1 MDLFQAMSVYV
12 RVVEAGSMTAAAQQC
27 EMSTTMVGNH
37 LKALEQRLGVRL
49 LNRTTRRQRLTEFG
63 TAYYQRCL
71 EVLGLVADSERLA
84 EQTHDE
90 PSGTLRITA
99 PLTFGTERLAP
110 ALSEFSLH
118 NPRVKLDVVLTNRRP
133 DLLDNGFDVAFRLG
147 ALEPSNLI
155 ARPLIDYTLTM
166 CASRE
171 YLARRGTPEKPEDLQ
186 QHDCLAFAYP
196 AGDDWQSV
204 ARQWRLHGPEGEVEV
219 AVSGP
224 MLINSSAGLHQA
236 ARTGMGIVMVPDA
249 LVEQDLRDGK
259 LVALMPSYQLPSR
272 PMHLVYAQDRHRLPK
287 LRRFVDFA
295 VKMWGKHSPPL
306 TSSPSPAPV
315 FPDSDPGTAA

>member
-1 MDLFQAMSVYV
+1 MDLFQAMTVYV
-12 RVVEAGSMTAAAQQC
+12 RVVEAGSMTAAALQC

-63 TAYYQRCL
+63 AQYYQRCL

-84 EQTHDE
+84 EQAHDE
-90 PSGTLRITA
+90 PSGTLRMTA

-110 ALSEFSLH
+110 ALAGFSLN
-118 NPRVKLDVVLTNRRP
+118 NPRVKLDVVLTNTRP
-133 DLLDNGFDVAFRLG
+133 ELLDNGFDVAFRLG
-147 ALEPSNLI
+147 ELEPSNLI
-155 ARPLIDYTLTM
+155 ARPLIDYNLTM
-166 CASRE
+166 CASPE
-171 YLARRGTPEKPEDLQ
+171 YLARRGTPQRPDELQ
-186 QHDCLAFAYP
+186 RHDCLSFAYP

-204 ARQWRLHGPEGEVEV
+204 EKQWRLAGPEGEVSV

-224 MLINSSAGLHQA
+224 LLINSSAGLHQA
-236 ARTGMGIVMVPDA
+236 ARSGMGIVMMPDA

-259 LVALMPSYQLPSR
+259 LCALMTDFRPPSR
-272 PMHLVYAQDRHRLPK
+272 PMHLVYPQDRYRLPK

-295 VKMWGKHSPPL
+295 VQLWGK
-306 TSSPSPAPV
+306 
-315 FPDSDPGTAA
+315 D

>member
-1 MDLFQAMSVYV
+1 M
-12 RVVEAGSMTAAAQQC
+12 
-27 EMSTTMVGNH
+27 
-37 LKALEQRLGVRL
+37 
-49 LNRTTRRQRLTEFG
+49 
-63 TAYYQRCL
+63 
-71 EVLGLVADSERLA
+71 
-84 EQTHDE
+84 
-90 PSGTLRITA
+90 
-99 PLTFGTERLAP
+99 
-110 ALSEFSLH
+110 
-118 NPRVKLDVVLTNRRP
+118 
-133 DLLDNGFDVAFRLG
+133 
-147 ALEPSNLI
+147 
-155 ARPLIDYTLTM
+155 IDYTLTM

-249 LVEQDLRDGK
+249 LVEQDLREGK

-306 TSSPSPAPV
+306 TASPSPAPV

>member
-1 MDLFQAMSVYV
+1 MDKRGNTSIILKLSLIMDLFQAMTVYV
-12 RVVEAGSMTAAAQQC
+12 RVVETGSMTAAALQC

-37 LKALEQRLGVRL
+37 LRALEQRLGVRL

-71 EVLGLVADSERLA
+71 EVLGLVDDSERLA
-84 EQTHDE
+84 EQTLDE

-110 ALSEFSLH
+110 ALSEFSLRC
-118 NPRVKLDVVLTNRRP
+118 PQVKLDVVLTNGRP
-133 DLLDNGFDVAFRLG
+133 DLLENGFDAAIRLG
-147 ALEPSNLI
+147 AIEPSNMI

-166 CASRE
+166 CASKE
-171 YLARRGTPEKPEDLQ
+171 YLARRGTPQRPEDLQ
-186 QHDCLAFAYP
+186 NHDCLAFAYA
-196 AGDDWQSV
+196 AGDDWHSV
-204 ARQWRLHGPEGEVEV
+204 EKQWRLTGPEGEVLV

-249 LVEQDLRDGK
+249 LVEQDLKDGK
-259 LVALMPSYQLPSR
+259 LVALMQDYQLPSR
-272 PMHLVYAQDRHRLPK
+272 PMHLIYAQDRYRLPK
-287 LRRFVDFA
+287 LRSFVDFA
-295 VKMWGKHSPPL
+295 MQMWGKY
-306 TSSPSPAPV
+306 
-315 FPDSDPGTAA
+315 

>member
-1 MDLFQAMSVYV
+1 M
-12 RVVEAGSMTAAAQQC
+12 
-27 EMSTTMVGNH
+27 
-37 LKALEQRLGVRL
+37 
-49 LNRTTRRQRLTEFG
+49 
-63 TAYYQRCL
+63 
-71 EVLGLVADSERLA
+71 
-84 EQTHDE
+84 
-90 PSGTLRITA
+90 
-99 PLTFGTERLAP
+99 
-110 ALSEFSLH
+110 
-118 NPRVKLDVVLTNRRP
+118 
-133 DLLDNGFDVAFRLG
+133 
-147 ALEPSNLI
+147 
-155 ARPLIDYTLTM
+155 
-166 CASRE
+166 
-171 YLARRGTPEKPEDLQ
+171 
-186 QHDCLAFAYP
+186 
-196 AGDDWQSV
+196 
-204 ARQWRLHGPEGEVEV
+204 

>member
-1 MDLFQAMSVYV
+1 MDLFQAMTVYV
-12 RVVEAGSMTAAAQQC
+12 KVVEAGSMTAAALQC

-37 LKALEQRLGVRL
+37 LKALEKRLGVRL

-63 TAYYQRCL
+63 AAYYQRCL

-84 EQTHDE
+84 EQALDE

-118 NPRVKLDVVLTNRRP
+118 NPRVKLDVMLTNRRP
-133 DLLDNGFDVAFRLG
+133 DLLENGLDVAFRLG
-147 ALEPSNLI
+147 ELEASNLI

-166 CASRE
+166 CASPA
-171 YLARRGTPEKPEDLQ
+171 YLARRGTPQIPEDLQ
-186 QHDCLAFAYP
+186 HHDCLSFAYP
-196 AGDDWQSV
+196 AGDDWHSV
-204 ARQWRLHGPEGEVEV
+204 EKEWRLAGPDGDVLV

-236 ARTGMGIVMVPDA
+236 ARTGMGIVMLPDA

-259 LVALMPSYQLPSR
+259 LLALMPDYCPPSR
-272 PMHLVYAQDRHRLPK
+272 PMNLMYAQDRYRLPK

-295 VKMWGKHSPPL
+295 LQMWGKH
-306 TSSPSPAPV
+306 
-315 FPDSDPGTAA
+315 